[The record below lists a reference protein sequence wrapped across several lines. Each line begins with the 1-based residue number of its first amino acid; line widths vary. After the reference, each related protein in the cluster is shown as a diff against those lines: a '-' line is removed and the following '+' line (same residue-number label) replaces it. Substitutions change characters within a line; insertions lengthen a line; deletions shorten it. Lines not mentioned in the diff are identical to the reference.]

1 MLRGGLRPKHP
12 YPVLGQNPFARPFP
26 FVTIVYFVFKD
37 FPEIPAPTRSEK
49 SPGHRS
55 PFAPSPL

>member
-12 YPVLGQNPFARPFP
+12 YPVLGQNPFASPFP

-37 FPEIPAPTRSEK
+37 FFFTAVADWQIQHNNS
-49 SPGHRS
+49 
-55 PFAPSPL
+55 